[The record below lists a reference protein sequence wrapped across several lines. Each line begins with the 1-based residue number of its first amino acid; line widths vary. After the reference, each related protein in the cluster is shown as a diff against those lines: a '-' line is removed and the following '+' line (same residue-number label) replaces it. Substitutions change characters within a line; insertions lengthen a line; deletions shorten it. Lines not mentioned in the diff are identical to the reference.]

1 MDGLTELLIYMAT
14 SAAGLTDEP
23 ANYGPLRMITAA
35 QKLTEYML
43 KQDPDNAV
51 LRAIADDIEENK
63 GRYSTSPDAFAE
75 MLNRVVEKTVDL
87 L

>member
-23 ANYGPLRMITAA
+23 VNYGPLRMITAA

-51 LRAIADDIEENK
+51 LRAIADDI
-63 GRYSTSPDAFAE
+63 
-75 MLNRVVEKTVDL
+75 
-87 L
+87 

>member
-23 ANYGPLRMITAA
+23 VNYGPLRMITAA
-35 QKLTEYML
+35 QKLTGYML